1 MVKTGLKRS
10 REDLEMLK
18 NRLGGVADFSYWQ
31 CYEGRAIGSPDGPIA
46 QLDRVTDFYSVGCRF
61 ESCWDRQPFFVPVK
75 RFLRRVALIGP
86 CPAIHTSVTNTP
98 RLIGIA
104 SCFCPLGA

>member
-10 REDLEMLK
+10 REGLEMLK

-31 CYEGRAIGSPDGPIA
+31 CYEDRAIGSPDGPIA

-61 ESCWDRQPFFVPVK
+61 ESCWDRQ
-75 RFLRRVALIGP
+75 RFQQDMS
-86 CPAIHTSVTNTP
+86 SVLAESVSHLVLKKTLNIRLS
-98 RLIGIA
+98 RLI
-104 SCFCPLGA
+104 PLRP